1 LCLQQLESNIAAAP
15 PSAGTT
21 GPLTRARPWAVHGR
35 GQTAAVVSLAS
46 DPNKDYR
53 PYMEDGQKVLD
64 PLPCCGR
71 SRDDTWGLF
80 AVYDGH
86 GGRGSVDYCE
96 SKLHDVLV
104 AELRSQ
110 GPNSDAS
117 CALTACFRKVDAQ
130 LAMLGEWNCGCT
142 ATVAL
147 VHRQR
152 SSGRIEVHVANV
164 GDSRAVIVG
173 DSGVRRVST
182 DHKANTA
189 QEARRV
195 EKEGGVVR
203 NGRVGGQL
211 SISRSLG
218 DHSLKAVGV
227 SCMPDI
233 CSVEAGDV
241 HVLVIASDGLWDVV
255 SEEDVQRLVDKSVQ
269 DAIVQG
275 GGEQAIS
282 EILQN
287 TAAQTLVSYAIKRG
301 SRDNILALVVFL

>member
-1 LCLQQLESNIAAAP
+1 
-15 PSAGTT
+15 
-21 GPLTRARPWAVHGR
+21 
-35 GQTAAVVSLAS
+35 
-46 DPNKDYR
+46 
-53 PYMEDGQKVLD
+53 MEDGQKVLD

-96 SKLHDVLV
+96 SKLHDVVV
-104 AELRSQ
+104 AELRSL
-110 GPNSDAS
+110 GPSGDAS
-117 CALTACFRKVDAQ
+117 RALTACFKKVDAQ

-164 GDSRAVIVG
+164 GDSRAVIIG

-182 DHKANTA
+182 DHKSSAPE
-189 QEARRV
+189 EARRV
-195 EKEGGVVR
+195 AEEGGVVR

-218 DHSLKAVGV
+218 DHSLKGVGV
-227 SCMPDI
+227 SCIPDI

-241 HVLVIASDGLWDVV
+241 HALVIASDGLWDVL
-255 SEEDVQRLVDKSVQ
+255 SEEDVRQLVDKSVQ
-269 DAIVQG
+269 DAVVQG
-275 GGEQAIS
+275 GDEQAIS

-287 TAAQTLVSYAIKRG
+287 TVAQTLVSCAMERG